1 MGTAARDFAAIAG
14 DPIFFAPLLFCIF
27 EGIKFMK
34 LKPLR
39 DRVIV
44 KPIEQ
49 DTVTTGGIVIP
60 DSAKEKPQK
69 GTVLAVGP
77 GTRDEDGNLQSI
89 DLKEND
95 TVLFGK
101 YAGNKIKIDGEEIL
115 ILSIDDILAKF
126 SPKKGKLK

>member
-1 MGTAARDFAAIAG
+1 
-14 DPIFFAPLLFCIF
+14 
-27 EGIKFMK
+27 MK

-77 GTRDEDGNLQSI
+77 GARDEDGNLQSI